1 MAFAHDLELES
12 SSSPLVFSV
21 RRSEPELVAPA
32 KPTPREIKILSE
44 IDSQAGLR
52 TQIPIIQFYRNDPSL
67 AGKDPVQAI
76 RNALAEALVFYY
88 PFAGRIKE
96 EGSDGK
102 LVVDCNEEG
111 VMFIEADADV
121 TLDQFGDALKP
132 PFPCFQELL
141 YQPPGSD
148 GITDAP
154 IFLIQVTRL
163 KCGGF
168 ILAIRF
174 NHVMV
179 DGVGLIHF
187 TLTVAGI
194 ARGAMKE
201 PPFQPVWS
209 RELLFARDPPR
220 VTFNHRE
227 YEQLTDSNDAVS
239 TDFEQR
245 SFFFGP
251 TETASIRALLPRDL
265 DQRATTFEVLTS
277 YVWRCRTKALQI
289 PPNEDVRMMCI
300 VDARGKFDP
309 PFPAGFYGSCFAFP
323 AAVTGAGDLCEK
335 PLEYAVQLIQ
345 KARGEVSEEYIDS
358 VADLMASEGRPLF
371 TVVRSCL
378 VLDTTEAGFR
388 NLDFGWG
395 NALYG
400 GMAVAGAGAF
410 PAVNFHVP
418 SQNAK
423 GEEGILVLICL
434 PSQVMKAFAK
444 EVFTLHRLNS
454 EMAFMAVL
462 ESDLRALSAEARRRY
477 PAVKD
482 GAEHAILKLRTLSS
496 PSEIAHNDDILRIF
510 LMACEVRTVKLSII
524 GLSCLQK
531 LISHDAVS
539 PSALTEILST
549 LKDHA
554 EMVDEGVQLKTL
566 QTISIIFQSRLH
578 PENEDTMSQ
587 ALGICLRL
595 LENTRSSDSVRN
607 TAAATFRQAVA
618 LIFDRV
624 VLAESLP
631 TGKFGFGGQL
641 SRTNSVTGDVNR
653 SINLSES
660 LDHESVSG
668 RPPVMRET
676 LTETGKLGLRLLEDL
691 TSLAAGGS
699 AIWLRVN
706 ILQRTFAL
714 DILEFILSNYVAVF
728 RTLLPYEQALR
739 RQICSLLMT
748 SLRTNAELEGE
759 TGEPSF
765 RRLVLRSVAH
775 IIRLYSSSLITECEV
790 FLSMLLKVTFLDL
803 PLWHRILVLE
813 ILRGF
818 CVEART
824 LRILF
829 QNFDMHPKNTNVVE
843 GMVKALARVVSNVQV
858 QESSEESLAAVA
870 GMFSSKAKGIE
881 WSLDNDASN
890 AAVLV
895 ASEAH
900 AITLAVEGLLGVV
913 FTVATLT
920 DAAIDVG
927 ELESP
932 RCDNDPPVKWTG
944 KTAVLCISM
953 VDSLW
958 LTILD
963 ALSLILSRSQGE
975 AIVLEILKGYQAF
988 TQACGILRAVE
999 PLNSFLASLCKFTI
1013 NFPVETEKRSSALPS
1028 PVSKRSEL
1036 SVDQRDSI
1044 VLTPKN
1050 VQALR
1055 TLFNIAHRLHNVLG
1069 PSWVLVLE
1077 TLAAL
1082 DRAIHSPHATTQVK
1096 TISGPSPYRAAIVA
1110 HSSSRF
1116 SLFGAVLSSV
1126 PWQRLGSV
1134 KVARCSMLRWLAAA
1148 YEEVSTPVPKFTRE
1162 LSTQSSDF
1170 NILSSLNSQL
1180 FESSALMHIS
1190 AVKSLLSALCQLSH
1204 QCMTSSSLGP
1214 TTSQKIGSISFSV
1227 ERMISI
1233 LVNNV
1238 HRVEPFWDQVISHF
1252 LELADNSNPHLK
1264 NMALDALD
1272 QSISAVL
1279 GSDRFQDYKLSK
1291 SLEPSQEME
1300 VNLDK
1305 LMSLECSIISP
1316 LKVLYFSTQSVDVR
1330 IGSLKILL
1338 HVLERYGE
1346 KLHYSWPNI
1355 LEMLRYVADVSEKDL
1370 VTLGFQNLRVI
1381 MNDGLSALPTDC
1393 LQVCVDVTGAYS
1405 AQKTELNISLTAVGL
1420 LWTMTD
1426 FIAKGLLNGPF
1437 EEKEAGV
1444 GSTVKQI
1451 DSKKMED
1458 QTRISNNVRD
1468 QASVDGVDFEKLLFS
1483 VFSLLQNLGAD
1494 ERPEVR
1500 NSAVRTLFQ
1509 TLGTHGQKLSKS
1521 MWEDCLW
1528 NYVFP
1533 TLDRA
1538 SHMVATSSKDEWQGK
1553 ELGTRGGKAVHMLI
1567 HHSRN
1572 TAQKQWDETL
1582 VLVLGGI
1589 ARILRLFFPFFT
1601 SLSNFWSGWESL
1613 LQFVE
1618 NSILN
1623 GSKEVALAAINCLQ
1637 TTVNSHS
1644 SKGNMPMPYLIS
1656 VIDVYELVLRK
1667 PSSYRGNAA
1676 DKVTQEI
1683 LHGLGELYV
1692 QAQGLF
1698 NDVIYT
1704 QLIAIIDLAVKQ
1716 AMLTNDNF
1724 EMEFGNVPPVLR
1736 TILEILPLLRP
1747 TEHISSTWPVLL
1759 REFLKYLPRQDSHL
1773 QNEDGKIDQAR
1784 DSQVNYD
1791 APNGAT
1797 PISPNKIAVSPG
1809 SGSTAAIPSYIFAE
1823 KLVPV
1828 LVDLFLQAPAVEKY
1842 IIYPEIIQS
1851 LGRCMTTR
1859 RDNPDNA
1866 LWRLAVEAFNRV
1878 LVHYVTKLTNGGP
1891 DSTISKP
1898 VRTRIWK
1905 EIADVYE
1912 IFLIGYCG
1920 RALPSNSIS
1929 AVVLEADESLEMS
1942 ILNILGD
1949 TILKLPVDTPSD
1961 ILQRLVSTLDR
1972 CASRTCSLPVETV
1985 ELMPPHCS
1993 RFSLTCLQK
2002 LFSLSSYSNEVNWNM
2017 TRSEVS
2023 KISITVLMTRCEYIL
2038 SRFLTDENGLGDCP
2052 LPKARLEEIIYVL
2065 QELAHLVIH
2074 PDAASS
2080 LPLHPFLRTEL
2091 AREKEKHDN
2100 RPHLFA
2106 LLPSFCELVTSR
2118 ELRIREL
2125 VQVLLRLVTKELS
2138 LEKLSLAT
2146 PSATC
2151 P

>member
-1 MAFAHDLELES
+1 
-12 SSSPLVFSV
+12 
-21 RRSEPELVAPA
+21 
-32 KPTPREIKILSE
+32 
-44 IDSQAGLR
+44 
-52 TQIPIIQFYRNDPSL
+52 
-67 AGKDPVQAI
+67 
-76 RNALAEALVFYY
+76 
-88 PFAGRIKE
+88 
-96 EGSDGK
+96 
-102 LVVDCNEEG
+102 
-111 VMFIEADADV
+111 
-121 TLDQFGDALKP
+121 
-132 PFPCFQELL
+132 
-141 YQPPGSD
+141 
-148 GITDAP
+148 
-154 IFLIQVTRL
+154 
-163 KCGGF
+163 
-168 ILAIRF
+168 
-174 NHVMV
+174 
-179 DGVGLIHF
+179 
-187 TLTVAGI
+187 
-194 ARGAMKE
+194 
-201 PPFQPVWS
+201 
-209 RELLFARDPPR
+209 
-220 VTFNHRE
+220 
-227 YEQLTDSNDAVS
+227 
-239 TDFEQR
+239 
-245 SFFFGP
+245 
-251 TETASIRALLPRDL
+251 
-265 DQRATTFEVLTS
+265 
-277 YVWRCRTKALQI
+277 
-289 PPNEDVRMMCI
+289 
-300 VDARGKFDP
+300 
-309 PFPAGFYGSCFAFP
+309 
-323 AAVTGAGDLCEK
+323 
-335 PLEYAVQLIQ
+335 
-345 KARGEVSEEYIDS
+345 
-358 VADLMASEGRPLF
+358 
-371 TVVRSCL
+371 
-378 VLDTTEAGFR
+378 
-388 NLDFGWG
+388 
-395 NALYG
+395 
-400 GMAVAGAGAF
+400 
-410 PAVNFHVP
+410 
-418 SQNAK
+418 
-423 GEEGILVLICL
+423 
-434 PSQVMKAFAK
+434 
-444 EVFTLHRLNS
+444 
-454 EMAFMAVL
+454 MAFMAVL

-482 GAEHAILKLRTLSS
+482 GAEHAILKLRSLSS
-496 PSEIAHNDDILRIF
+496 PSEIAHNEDILRIF
-510 LMACEVRTVKLSII
+510 LMACEVRTVKLSVI

-531 LISHDAVS
+531 LISHDAVL
-539 PSALTEILST
+539 PSALREILAT
-549 LKDHA
+549 LKNHA
-554 EMVDEGVQLKTL
+554 EMADEGVQLKTL

-631 TGKFGFGGQL
+631 AGKFGFGGQL
-641 SRTNSVTGDVNR
+641 SRTSSVTGDVNR
-653 SINLSES
+653 SINLSDS
-660 LDHESVSG
+660 LDCESISG
-668 RPPVMRET
+668 GPPSMRGT
-676 LTETGKLGLRLLEDL
+676 LTETGRLGLRLLEDL

-699 AIWLRVN
+699 AAWLRVN
-706 ILQRTFAL
+706 ILPRTFAL
-714 DILEFILSNYVAVF
+714 DIIEFILSNYVAVF
-728 RTLLPYEQALR
+728 RILLPYEQALR

-759 TGEPSF
+759 AGEPIF

-843 GMVKALARVVSNVQV
+843 GMVKALARVVSSVQV

-920 DAAIDVG
+920 DEAMDVG

-932 RCDNDPPVKWTG
+932 RCDSDPPAKWTG

-1013 NFPVETEKRSSALPS
+1013 NFPAETERKSALPS
-1028 PVSKRSEL
+1028 PASKRSEL
-1036 SVDQRDSI
+1036 SVEQRESI

-1082 DRAIHSPHATTQVK
+1082 DRAINSPHATAQ
-1096 TISGPSPYRAAIVA
+1096 
-1110 HSSSRF
+1110 
-1116 SLFGAVLSSV
+1116 
-1126 PWQRLGSV
+1126 
-1134 KVARCSMLRWLAAA
+1134 
-1148 YEEVSTPVPKFTRE
+1148 EVSTPVQKFTRE
-1162 LSTQSSDF
+1162 LSAQYSDF

-1204 QCMTSSSLGP
+1204 QCMSASSVLGP
-1214 TTSQKIGSISFSV
+1214 TASQKIGSISFSV
-1227 ERMISI
+1227 ERIISI
-1233 LVNNV
+1233 IVNNA

-1252 LELADNSNPHLK
+1252 LELADNPNPHLK

-1279 GSDRFQDYKLSK
+1279 GSDQFHDYKQSK
-1291 SLEPSQEME
+1291 SLENPEKME
-1300 VNLDK
+1300 VTLDR
-1305 LMSLECSIISP
+1305 LRSLEISVISP

-1330 IGSLKILL
+1330 VGSLKILL
-1338 HVLERYGE
+1338 HVLERHGE
-1346 KLHYSWPNI
+1346 KLHYSWSNI
-1355 LEMLRYVADVSEKDL
+1355 LEMLRYVADASEKDL

-1381 MNDGLSALPTDC
+1381 MNDGLSTLPAEC
-1393 LQVCVDVTGAYS
+1393 LQVCIDVTGAYS

-1426 FIAKGLLNGPF
+1426 FIAKGLVNGPL
-1437 EEKEAGV
+1437 EENETGV
-1444 GSTVKQI
+1444 GSIVKQV
-1451 DSKKMED
+1451 DSEKMEGE
-1458 QTRISNNVRD
+1458 THSISYNVREH
-1468 QASVDGVDFEKLLFS
+1468 ASYIDDIDCERLLFS

-1509 TLGTHGQKLSKS
+1509 TLGTHGQKLSES
-1521 MWEDCLW
+1521 MWEECLW

-1538 SHMVATSSKDEWQGK
+1538 SHMAATSSKDESRGK

-1589 ARILRLFFPFFT
+1589 ARILRLFFPFFKT
-1601 SLSNFWSGWESL
+1601 LSNFWSGWESL

-1618 NSILN
+1618 NSIVN

-1637 TTVNSHS
+1637 TTVTSHS
-1644 SKGNMPMPYLIS
+1644 LKGHMPMPYLIS
-1656 VIDVYELVLRK
+1656 VIDVYELVLKK
-1667 PSSYRGNAA
+1667 PSNYGGSAP
-1676 DKVTQEI
+1676 DKVKQEI

-1698 NDVIYT
+1698 NNVMYT
-1704 QLIAIIDLAVKQ
+1704 QLIAIIDLSVKQ

-1724 EMEFGNVPPVLR
+1724 ETEFGNVPPVLR

-1747 TEHISSTWPVLL
+1747 TEHISSMWLVLL
-1759 REFLKYLPRQDSHL
+1759 REFLQYLPRPDSHM
-1773 QNEDGKIDQAR
+1773 QNED
-1784 DSQVNYD
+1784 DSQTNHE
-1791 APNGAT
+1791 APNGT
-1797 PISPNKIAVSPG
+1797 TITPNKVAVSPG
-1809 SGSTAAIPSYIFAE
+1809 SGSTAATNSRIPSYIFAE

-1828 LVDLFLQAPAVEKY
+1828 LVDLFLQAPALEKY

-1859 RDNPDNA
+1859 RDNPDSA
-1866 LWRLAVEAFNRV
+1866 LWRLGVQAFNRIV
-1878 LVHYVTKLTNGGP
+1878 VDYVSKLTNGDP
-1891 DSTISKP
+1891 ETTMNKP
-1898 VRTRIWK
+1898 AKTRIWK
-1905 EIADVYE
+1905 EMADVYE
-1912 IFLIGYCG
+1912 IFLVGYCG
-1920 RALPSNSIS
+1920 RALPSNSLS
-1929 AVVLEADESLEMS
+1929 SVVLEADESLEMS
-1942 ILNILGD
+1942 ILDILGD
-1949 TILKLPVDTPSD
+1949 KVLKSPIDAPTEV
-1961 ILQRLVSTLDR
+1961 LQRLVSTLDR

-2002 LFSLSSYSNEVNWNM
+2002 LFSLSSYSHEVDWNT

-2023 KISITVLMTRCEYIL
+2023 KTSITVLVTRCDYIL
-2038 SRFLTDENGLGDCP
+2038 SRFLADEIGLGEYP
-2052 LPKARLEEIIYVL
+2052 LPKARLEESIFVL
-2065 QELAHLVIH
+2065 QELARLLVH
-2074 PDAASS
+2074 PEAASVLS
-2080 LPLHPFLRTEL
+2080 LKPRLGSAIE
-2091 AREKEKHDN
+2091 ENKENDEN
-2100 RPHLFA
+2100 RSHLFV

-2125 VQVLLRLVTKELS
+2125 VRILLRLIARELA
-2138 LEKLSLAT
+2138 LEKLSLAENNT
-2146 PSATC
+2146 SIRRHP
-2151 P
+2151 

>member
-1 MAFAHDLELES
+1 
-12 SSSPLVFSV
+12 
-21 RRSEPELVAPA
+21 
-32 KPTPREIKILSE
+32 
-44 IDSQAGLR
+44 
-52 TQIPIIQFYRNDPSL
+52 
-67 AGKDPVQAI
+67 
-76 RNALAEALVFYY
+76 
-88 PFAGRIKE
+88 
-96 EGSDGK
+96 
-102 LVVDCNEEG
+102 
-111 VMFIEADADV
+111 
-121 TLDQFGDALKP
+121 
-132 PFPCFQELL
+132 
-141 YQPPGSD
+141 
-148 GITDAP
+148 
-154 IFLIQVTRL
+154 
-163 KCGGF
+163 
-168 ILAIRF
+168 
-174 NHVMV
+174 
-179 DGVGLIHF
+179 
-187 TLTVAGI
+187 
-194 ARGAMKE
+194 
-201 PPFQPVWS
+201 
-209 RELLFARDPPR
+209 
-220 VTFNHRE
+220 
-227 YEQLTDSNDAVS
+227 
-239 TDFEQR
+239 
-245 SFFFGP
+245 
-251 TETASIRALLPRDL
+251 
-265 DQRATTFEVLTS
+265 
-277 YVWRCRTKALQI
+277 
-289 PPNEDVRMMCI
+289 
-300 VDARGKFDP
+300 
-309 PFPAGFYGSCFAFP
+309 
-323 AAVTGAGDLCEK
+323 
-335 PLEYAVQLIQ
+335 
-345 KARGEVSEEYIDS
+345 
-358 VADLMASEGRPLF
+358 
-371 TVVRSCL
+371 
-378 VLDTTEAGFR
+378 
-388 NLDFGWG
+388 
-395 NALYG
+395 
-400 GMAVAGAGAF
+400 
-410 PAVNFHVP
+410 
-418 SQNAK
+418 
-423 GEEGILVLICL
+423 
-434 PSQVMKAFAK
+434 
-444 EVFTLHRLNS
+444 
-454 EMAFMAVL
+454 MAFMAVL

-496 PSEIAHNDDILRIF
+496 PSEIAHNEDILRIF
-510 LMACEVRTVKLSII
+510 LMACEVRTIKLSII

-539 PSALTEILST
+539 PSALREILST

-554 EMVDEGVQLKTL
+554 EMADEGVQLKTL

-595 LENTRSSDSVRN
+595 LENSRSSDSVRN

-618 LIFDRV
+618 LVFDQV

-631 TGKFGFGGQL
+631 AGKFGYGGQL
-641 SRTNSVTGDVNR
+641 SRTYSITGDVNR
-653 SINLSES
+653 SINISDS
-660 LDHESVSG
+660 LDHESTCRG
-668 RPPVMRET
+668 PPVVRET

-706 ILQRTFAL
+706 IIHRTFAL
-714 DILEFILSNYVAVF
+714 DILEFILSNYVSVF

-739 RQICSLLMT
+739 RQICSILMT
-748 SLRTNAELEGE
+748 SLRTNAEIEGE
-759 TGEPSF
+759 AGEPSF

-790 FLSMLLKVTFLDL
+790 FLSMLLKATFLDL

-829 QNFDMHPKNTNVVE
+829 QNFDMNPKNTNVVE
-843 GMVKALARVVSNVQV
+843 GMVKALARVVSNVQA
-858 QESSEESLAAVA
+858 QESIEESLAAVA

-890 AAVLV
+890 SAVLV

-920 DAAIDVG
+920 DEAIDVG

-944 KTAVLCISM
+944 KTTVLCLSM

-988 TQACGILRAVE
+988 TQACGILRTVE

-1013 NFPVETEKRSSALPS
+1013 NFPVETEKRSALPS
-1028 PVSKRSEL
+1028 PVSKRSEIA
-1036 SVDQRDSI
+1036 VDQRESI

-1082 DRAIHSPHATTQVK
+1082 DRAIHSPHATTQ
-1096 TISGPSPYRAAIVA
+1096 
-1110 HSSSRF
+1110 
-1116 SLFGAVLSSV
+1116 
-1126 PWQRLGSV
+1126 
-1134 KVARCSMLRWLAAA
+1134 
-1148 YEEVSTPVPKFTRE
+1148 EVSTPVTKFAKE
-1162 LSTQSSDF
+1162 LSAQYSDF

-1180 FESSALMHIS
+1180 FESSALMNIS

-1204 QCMTSSSLGP
+1204 QSMLGTSSGLGP
-1214 TTSQKIGSISFSV
+1214 TTTQKLGSISFSV

-1238 HRVEPFWDQVISHF
+1238 HRVEPFWDQVVSHF
-1252 LELADNSNPHLK
+1252 LELADNPNPHLK

-1279 GSDRFQDYKLSK
+1279 GSDQFQNYKQFKPLQT
-1291 SLEPSQEME
+1291 SQEKE
-1300 VNLDK
+1300 ADLDK
-1305 LMSLECSIISP
+1305 LMSLECSVISP
-1316 LKVLYFSTQSVDVR
+1316 LKALYFSTQSVDVR
-1330 IGSLKILL
+1330 LGSLKILL

-1346 KLHYSWPNI
+1346 TLHYSWPNI

-1381 MNDGLSALPTDC
+1381 MNDGLSAIPRDC

-1420 LWTMTD
+1420 LWTTTD
-1426 FIAKGLLNGPF
+1426 FIAKGLLNEPF
-1437 EEKEAGV
+1437 EEKETGV
-1444 GSTVKQI
+1444 GSIVKQV
-1451 DSKKMED
+1451 DGEKMED
-1458 QTRISNNVRD
+1458 QAHSFPNNARERP
-1468 QASVDGVDFEKLLFS
+1468 SYIDGVDYEKLLFS

-1509 TLGTHGQKLSKS
+1509 TLGTHGQKLSKN

-1538 SHMVATSSKDEWQGK
+1538 SFMVATSSKDEWQGK

-1613 LQFVE
+1613 LLFVE

-1623 GSKEVALAAINCLQ
+1623 GSKEVALAAISCLQ
-1637 TTVNSHS
+1637 TNVNSHS
-1644 SKGNMPMPYLIS
+1644 LKGNMPMRYLIS
-1656 VIDVYELVLRK
+1656 VVDVYEHVLKK
-1667 PSSYRGNAA
+1667 PSNYS
-1676 DKVTQEI
+1676 DKVKQEI
-1683 LHGLGELYV
+1683 LHGLGEIYV
-1692 QAQGLF
+1692 QAQGSF

-1704 QLIAIIDLAVKQ
+1704 QLVAIIDLAVKQ
-1716 AMLTNDNF
+1716 AMITNDNF

-1736 TILEILPLLRP
+1736 TVLEILPLLGP
-1747 TEHISSTWPVLL
+1747 TEHISSMWPVFL
-1759 REFLKYLPRQDSHL
+1759 REFLQYLPRQDTHL
-1773 QNEDGKIDQAR
+1773 LNDDGKIDQAR
-1784 DSQVNYD
+1784 DSSVNNES
-1791 APNGAT
+1791 PNGSI
-1797 PISPNKIAVSPG
+1797 PISRDIIAVSPD
-1809 SGSTAAIPSYIFAE
+1809 SGSTAAINACIPSYIFAE

-1828 LVDLFLQAPAVEKY
+1828 LVDLFLQAPTAEKY
-1842 IIYPEIIQS
+1842 IVYPEVIQS

-1859 RDNPDNA
+1859 RDNPDSA

-1878 LVHYVTKLTNGGP
+1878 LVDYVMKSTKGGP
-1891 DSTISKP
+1891 QSGITKP

-1912 IFLIGYCG
+1912 IFLVGYCG
-1920 RALPSNSIS
+1920 RALSSNSLS
-1929 AVVLEADESLEMS
+1929 AVALDADESLEMT
-1942 ILNILGD
+1942 ILETLGD
-1949 TILKLPVDTPSD
+1949 TVLKLPIDTPAD
-1961 ILQRLVSTLDR
+1961 VVERLVSTLDR

-2002 LFSLSSYSNEVNWNM
+2002 LFSLSSYSNEINWNM
-2017 TRSEVS
+2017 TRTEVS
-2023 KISITVLMTRCEYIL
+2023 KISIMVLMNRCEYIL
-2038 SRFLTDENGLGDCP
+2038 SRFLTDEKGLGEYP
-2052 LPKARLEEIIYVL
+2052 LPKARLEEINYVL
-2065 QELAHLVIH
+2065 KELACLLIH
-2074 PDAASS
+2074 PDVASI
-2080 LPLHPFLRTEL
+2080 LPLRPCLRTDL
-2091 AREKEKHDN
+2091 LDDKEKHGN
-2100 RPHLFA
+2100 RSHLFV
-2106 LLPSFCELVTSR
+2106 LLPSFCDLVTSR

-2125 VQVLLRLVTKELS
+2125 VQVLLQFVTKELC
-2138 LEKLSLAT
+2138 LEKLSIACEKYT
-2146 PSATC
+2146 SR
-2151 P
+2151 

>member
-1 MAFAHDLELES
+1 
-12 SSSPLVFSV
+12 
-21 RRSEPELVAPA
+21 
-32 KPTPREIKILSE
+32 
-44 IDSQAGLR
+44 
-52 TQIPIIQFYRNDPSL
+52 
-67 AGKDPVQAI
+67 
-76 RNALAEALVFYY
+76 
-88 PFAGRIKE
+88 
-96 EGSDGK
+96 
-102 LVVDCNEEG
+102 
-111 VMFIEADADV
+111 
-121 TLDQFGDALKP
+121 
-132 PFPCFQELL
+132 
-141 YQPPGSD
+141 
-148 GITDAP
+148 
-154 IFLIQVTRL
+154 
-163 KCGGF
+163 
-168 ILAIRF
+168 
-174 NHVMV
+174 
-179 DGVGLIHF
+179 
-187 TLTVAGI
+187 
-194 ARGAMKE
+194 
-201 PPFQPVWS
+201 
-209 RELLFARDPPR
+209 
-220 VTFNHRE
+220 
-227 YEQLTDSNDAVS
+227 
-239 TDFEQR
+239 
-245 SFFFGP
+245 
-251 TETASIRALLPRDL
+251 
-265 DQRATTFEVLTS
+265 
-277 YVWRCRTKALQI
+277 
-289 PPNEDVRMMCI
+289 
-300 VDARGKFDP
+300 
-309 PFPAGFYGSCFAFP
+309 
-323 AAVTGAGDLCEK
+323 
-335 PLEYAVQLIQ
+335 
-345 KARGEVSEEYIDS
+345 
-358 VADLMASEGRPLF
+358 
-371 TVVRSCL
+371 
-378 VLDTTEAGFR
+378 
-388 NLDFGWG
+388 
-395 NALYG
+395 
-400 GMAVAGAGAF
+400 
-410 PAVNFHVP
+410 
-418 SQNAK
+418 
-423 GEEGILVLICL
+423 
-434 PSQVMKAFAK
+434 
-444 EVFTLHRLNS
+444 
-454 EMAFMAVL
+454 MAFMAVL

-618 LIFDRV
+618 LIFDHV

-1013 NFPVETEKRSSALPS
+1013 NFPVETEKRSALPS

-1082 DRAIHSPHATTQVK
+1082 DRAIHSPHATTQ
-1096 TISGPSPYRAAIVA
+1096 
-1110 HSSSRF
+1110 
-1116 SLFGAVLSSV
+1116 
-1126 PWQRLGSV
+1126 
-1134 KVARCSMLRWLAAA
+1134 
-1148 YEEVSTPVPKFTRE
+1148 EVSTPVPKFTRE

-1451 DSKKMED
+1451 DRKKMED
-1458 QTRISNNVRD
+1458 QTRISYNVRD

-2002 LFSLSSYSNEVNWNM
+2002 LFSLS
-2017 TRSEVS
+2017 RSEVS

-2080 LPLHPFLRTEL
+2080 LPLHPLLRTEL

-2138 LEKLSLAT
+2138 LEKLSLASEKNT
-2146 PSATC
+2146 SR
-2151 P
+2151 